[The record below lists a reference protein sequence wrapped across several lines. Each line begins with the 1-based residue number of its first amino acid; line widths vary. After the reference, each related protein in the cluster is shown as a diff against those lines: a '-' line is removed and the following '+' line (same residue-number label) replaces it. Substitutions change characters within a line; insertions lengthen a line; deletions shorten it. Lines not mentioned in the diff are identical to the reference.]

1 MKKGVFML
9 IIGKLNELGKR
20 STDVIGTV
28 WKDSEALPKDV
39 LNAKL
44 NKGETKTT
52 NLPHYNTMCMQWKDN
67 HDVHMLSSCIPDG
80 NVSVMWR
87 GKEVVIMGGVDWSD
101 QMMNLYPAEH
111 KRIKNSA
118 K

>member
-1 MKKGVFML
+1 MINPDLRFTYHATNIMMGLAEDVLDDQMKKGVFML

-80 NVSVMWR
+80 NVSVM
-87 GKEVVIMGGVDWSD
+87 
-101 QMMNLYPAEH
+101 
-111 KRIKNSA
+111 
-118 K
+118 